1 MDNHHIGIIT
11 VLYNSKS
18 VISDFLDSCLAQE
31 NVNFTLYCIDND
43 SSDNALAILASY
55 NSQKIKVIRNTQN
68 FGFAKA
74 TNQGIKAAFN
84 DGCDYILLI
93 NNDTIF
99 EKDMVSILLHDLQK
113 YNGDYISPKIVD
125 YDNPNILAW
134 AGGSFSI
141 LRAFANILR
150 GNGEIDNNQY
160 DIVIQTQNTPFC
172 CVLFHSY
179 CFIKNGL
186 LDQRFFVYWEDVDWC
201 YNALKQGLRLL
212 YTPSTK
218 IIHKESSL
226 TGMYSSFKIGQL
238 AEGRAKYLVKNFG
251 NFYKFIFFPIIA
263 ATPLKLLIRRKISFN
278 LFCDYI
284 TKYIQGK

>member
-1 MDNHHIGIIT
+1 MSNHHIGIVT

-18 VISDFLDSCLAQE
+18 VIADFLVSCLAQE
-31 NVNFTLYCIDND
+31 NVNFTLYCIDNN
-43 SSDNALAILASY
+43 SSDNTLAILTSF
-55 NSQKIKVIRNTQN
+55 NSQRIKVIRNPQN

-84 DGCDYILLI
+84 DACNYILLI

-99 EKDMVSILLHDLQK
+99 EKNMISILLRDLQK

-125 YDNPNILAW
+125 YDNPNIIAW
-134 AGGSFSI
+134 AGGDFSVF
-141 LRAFANILR
+141 RAFANTLR
-150 GNGEIDNNQY
+150 GKGEVDNHQY
-160 DIVIQTQNTPFC
+160 DKVIQTRNTPFC
-172 CVLFHSY
+172 CVLFNSI
-179 CFIKNGL
+179 CFEKNGF
-186 LDQRFFVYWEDVDWC
+186 LDERFFVYWEDVDWC
-201 YNALKQGLRLL
+201 YNALKNNLQLL
-212 YTPSTK
+212 YTPNTK
-218 IIHKESSL
+218 IVHKESSL
-226 TGMYSSFKIGQL
+226 TGMYSSFKISQL